1 MRARVG
7 RRDILCTVLEGGGN
21 ACIVYVH
28 WQTPENVRVT
38 LGIKGIIVQVCFA
51 AKHDVIFRMLHA
63 IVMQVECILWRS
75 TSSNRVAA
83 TTAVDIVQDLV
94 PNESDKAIAR
104 VFGRW
109 NGLQFYR
116 GRLVTIVIA
125 KATASETTRTLV
137 FVLVASLVVGGV
149 FGTVRRKGGIEASI
163 TSRAEKG
170 SWRHCRC
177 RWVFQLE
184 RKRQG
189 RIGK

>member
-1 MRARVG
+1 MC
-7 RRDILCTVLEGGGN
+7 IL
-21 ACIVYVH
+21 YVH
-28 WQTPENVRVT
+28 GQTPENVRVT

-51 AKHDVIFRMLHA
+51 AKHDVIFCMLHA
-63 IVMQVECILWRS
+63 IVMQVERILWRG

-83 TTAVDIVQDLV
+83 TTAIDIIQDLV
-94 PNESDKAIAR
+94 PNKSDKAIAR
-104 VFGRW
+104 VFRRW

-116 GRLVTIVIA
+116 GRLVAIVIA

-137 FVLVASLVVGGV
+137 FILVASLVCGGI
-149 FGTVRRKGGIEASI
+149 FGTVCRKGGIEASI

-170 SWRHCRC
+170 SWRQC

-189 RIGK
+189 RIGKESQ